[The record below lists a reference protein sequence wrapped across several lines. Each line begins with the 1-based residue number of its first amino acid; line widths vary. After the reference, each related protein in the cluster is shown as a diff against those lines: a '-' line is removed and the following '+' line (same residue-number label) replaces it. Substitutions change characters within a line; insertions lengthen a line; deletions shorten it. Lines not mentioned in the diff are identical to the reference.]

1 MKTESSD
8 RVVVL
13 GVGNTL
19 LQDDGAGIHV
29 TEALRGRQLE
39 FPQLDVID
47 GGTIGLSLLPTI
59 EDAAAV
65 IVVDAAELG
74 EAAGTLRVF
83 HGEEIDRHLSRGRRS
98 VHEVALADLF
108 AAAAIRG
115 RCPQRRALIG
125 IQPACVEW
133 GLAPT
138 ESIQRAIPR
147 ACAAVADLLR
157 GWQQEDNHGHPA

>member
-1 MKTESSD
+1 MRKESSD

-29 TEALRGRQLE
+29 TESLRDRQAE
-39 FPQLDVID
+39 FPQLDIID

-74 EAAGTLRVF
+74 QPAGSLCIF
-83 HGEEIDRHLSRGRRS
+83 HNEEIDRHLARGRRS

-115 RCPQRRALIG
+115 RCPARRALIG
-125 IQPACVEW
+125 IQPACIEW
-133 GLAPT
+133 GLEPT
-138 ESIQRAIPR
+138 PSVQQAISL
-147 ACAAVADLLR
+147 ACAQVEELLR
-157 GWQQEDNHGHPA
+157 GWQQEDTHGH